1 MLRTIAWLCVVAG
14 VGCGGTEQPES
25 ASAKPA
31 TSGEES
37 APAEGSASAKDAIR
51 VSSPVAD
58 AVLSS
63 PFVITGEA
71 RGMWYF
77 EATFPVTLLDADG
90 KPVVST
96 YAQAQGE
103 WMTEQFVPFRTELT
117 FTEPATETGTLVLER
132 ANPSGLPEHAAEV
145 RVPVRFHAQPH

>member
-1 MLRTIAWLCVVAG
+1 MLRSIALILAIASVA
-14 VGCGGTEQPES
+14 CGGGERSGAEPA
-25 ASAKPA
+25 AST

-37 APAEGSASAKDAIR
+37 TESAPQAEPMVR

-58 AVLSS
+58 AFVSS
-63 PFVITGEA
+63 PFVVTGEA
-71 RGMWYF
+71 RGTWYF

-90 KPVVST
+90 KPILSS

-117 FTEPATETGTLVLER
+117 FTAPASATGTLVLEK
-132 ANPSGLPEHAAEV
+132 ATPSGLPEHAEEI
-145 RVPVRFHAQPH
+145 RIPVRFQ

>member
-1 MLRTIAWLCVVAG
+1 MLRMIPWLLIILC
-14 VGCGGTEQPES
+14 VGCGGTEQPE
-25 ASAKPA
+25 AEPA
-31 TSGEES
+31 QPTSGEES
-37 APAEGSASAKDAIR
+37 TPASDEAMIR
-51 VSSPVAD
+51 VSTPVAD

-71 RGMWYF
+71 RGTWYF

-117 FTEPATETGTLVLER
+117 FTAPATATGTLVLEK
-132 ANPSGLPEHAAEV
+132 ANPSGLPEHAAEI
-145 RVPVRFHAQPH
+145 RVPVRFEARPHD